1 MTTIERGWAEWL
13 DELAWNPA
21 ISEEEF
27 QKLSPSERLFRIRHS
42 SSHLMASSLQSLRPT
57 TKFAIGPAT
66 KNGFFYDVT
75 TDEPLDEVFL
85 ERIQEKMDSLSAE
98 KDRFEVAYVP
108 KQAAIEFFE
117 SLGQTY
123 KLDIL
128 SRIDAKEVTLYRNG
142 RFVDL
147 CAGPH
152 VPSTGHCRFSRVL
165 NMSASHWRG
174 EEQPSLTRI
183 SGTAWPSNKSLKAYL
198 AFLDEAKKRDHRRL
212 GPALDLFSFHPW
224 AASALFHPKGLE
236 LRKQLEALWRETVA
250 RYDYVEIL
258 NPLLYRKALFECS
271 GHWDHFREDMFVFTD
286 KNNEPDFVLKP
297 MNCPDTMLFFKSKG
311 RSYRELPLRV
321 SEGQVL
327 HRNETT
333 GALHGIARARN
344 FVQDDAHIFLAAEHM
359 QQEIASLLE
368 MIDKLYRVFGLEF
381 GITLSTRPEEYM
393 GELKA
398 WNEAEESLRAALEAS
413 GKDFA
418 VDEGEGSFYGPKID
432 VQIRDSLGREWQ
444 CGTIQLDFQLPR
456 RFELKYVDADGSE
469 KCPIVI
475 HRAVFGSFERFLG
488 VLIEHFAGAF
498 PTWLAPIQAQVLTVS
513 DKHERYARHVLDR
526 LRESGVRAE
535 ISSGNTLNYRIRSGQ
550 TEKIPFLFVVGD
562 REVRDR
568 TVSIR
573 RYGEK
578 GTSVMSLDSVVDDL
592 EQRIR
597 ERVLDVHVQSIYKDF
612 EETGADRGETRDY

>member
-1 MTTIERGWAEWL
+1 MVTLDNRWAKWL
-13 DELAWNPA
+13 KELAWKPA

-27 QKLSPSERLFRIRHS
+27 QRLSSSERLFRIRHS
-42 SSHLMASSLQSLRPT
+42 SSHLMASSLQSLLPT

-75 TDEPLDEVFL
+75 TDEPLEEAFL
-85 ERIQEKMDSLSAE
+85 EKIQEKMDSSSAD
-98 KDRFEVAYVP
+98 KDRFEVASVP
-108 KQAAIEFFE
+108 KGGAIEFFR
-117 SLGQTY
+117 SVGQTY
-123 KLDIL
+123 KLEIL
-128 SRIDAKEVTLYRNG
+128 ERIDAEEVTLYRNG

-152 VPSTGHCRFSRVL
+152 VPSTGHCRFARVL
-165 NMSASHWRG
+165 NTSAAHWHG
-174 EEQPSLTRI
+174 EKHPSLTRI
-183 SGTAWPSNKSLKAYL
+183 AGTAWASNKSLKAYL
-198 AFLDEAKKRDHRRL
+198 AFLDEAKKRDHRKL
-212 GPALDLFSFHPW
+212 GPALNLFSFHPW
-224 AASALFHPKGLE
+224 AGSALFHPKGVE

-258 NPLLYRKALFECS
+258 NPLLYRKELFECS
-271 GHWDHFREDMFVFTD
+271 GHWAHFREDMFVFTD
-286 KNNEPDFVLKP
+286 ENNEPEFVLKP

-359 QQEIASLLE
+359 QDEITSLLE
-368 MIDKLYRVFGLEF
+368 TIDDLYGVFGLEF

-393 GELKA
+393 GELA
-398 WNEAEESLRAALEAS
+398 VWNEAEDSLRAALKAS
-413 GKDFA
+413 ERDFA

-488 VLIEHFAGAF
+488 MLIEHFAGAF

-513 DKHERYARHVLDR
+513 DKQEEYARHVLDR

-535 ISSGNTLNYRIRSGQ
+535 VSSGNTLNYRIRSGQ
-550 TEKIPFLFVVGD
+550 TGKIPFLLIVGD
-562 REVRDR
+562 REVEDR

-573 RYGEK
+573 RYGK
-578 GTSVMSLDSVVDDL
+578 KATTIMSLDSLVDDM

-597 ERVLDVHVQSIYKDF
+597 DRILDVHVESISKDF
-612 EETGADRGETRDY
+612 EETGVEGGEVREY